1 MFLVSPTCSVR
12 AISLI
17 AGVLGR
23 AGQRGQARRH
33 EAASEGSVTW
43 QNPIEIEKF
52 IYRDALEKA
61 EAKNKAN
68 QTW

>member
-1 MFLVSPTCSVR
+1 M
-12 AISLI
+12 I